1 MGLKFSCPLTPVL
14 VATAGGLERK
24 LERNIGDIAN
34 PSLTLTRSD
43 RAQDGSQPLVFSQ
56 ASSMAGAVAPR
67 SHSDLGAPARPWS
80 AAYPHGGP
88 AHIEPVRPPNQ
99 AETAD
104 CELTSMSTIS
114 RGNADPHGKASRSHP
129 AGDIKVAAV
138 LRDMTTCLPQRRITD
153 SHERS
158 HQAQSDPSP

>member
-1 MGLKFSCPLTPVL
+1 VRSPEPRVERRSALGRALSCAELKFSCPLTPVL
-14 VATAGGLERK
+14 VTTAGGLGHK
-24 LERNIGDIAN
+24 LERNICDIAN
-34 PSLTLTRSD
+34 PSLTLTWSA
-43 RAQDGSQPLVFSQ
+43 RAQDGSQSFIFSQ
-56 ASSMAGAVAPR
+56 ASSLASVVAPR

-114 RGNADPHGKASRSHP
+114 RGNADPHGKASRSP
-129 AGDIKVAAV
+129 PLA
-138 LRDMTTCLPQRRITD
+138 T
-153 SHERS
+153 
-158 HQAQSDPSP
+158 